1 MHSDLKAVSLLVIG
15 IFCISI
21 NDAILKLLSDSYALH
36 QLIFI
41 RALIGLLII
50 VPPILFRQGITVLRT
65 STPGLHALR
74 GVFIVLANLMFFTGL
89 ATLPL
94 AEASAV
100 VFTAPVLITIF
111 SYYFLREQISIWR
124 WIAVSIGLVGMIC
137 VVQPFGS
144 QIEIA
149 YLWPFG
155 AAIVYAGF
163 IITTRFLGRKDS
175 TESLAIYSIVAFL
188 IISIA
193 MGLIMGDGRFTGT
206 NNPGLEFLLREWH
219 WSLRDDLWPITMI
232 GFLSA
237 VIALAMSAAYRA
249 SEASF
254 LAPFEY
260 INLPLVLLWGYLVF
274 GDLPNWLA
282 LLGISM
288 IILGGMIMLSKDSGR
303 TITRPL

>member
-1 MHSDLKAVSLLVIG
+1 
-15 IFCISI
+15 
-21 NDAILKLLSDSYALH
+21 
-36 QLIFI
+36 
-41 RALIGLLII
+41 
-50 VPPILFRQGITVLRT
+50 
-65 STPGLHALR
+65 
-74 GVFIVLANLMFFTGL
+74 
-89 ATLPL
+89 
-94 AEASAV
+94 